1 MYYWSSS
8 AYIQNCIVFKSIKYT
23 VKSDQWEFSYNFE
36 LMCRST
42 DKKSHPPIESGI
54 DLQLISCQFLGQHFA
69 SQKEKSVSWFSNWST
84 MTGQKCLV
92 SKSYTISVPLVDQRL
107 LSVGPIDVTFLR
119 QNDFSMQCFYS
130 QMHFTFFFPQNCPFK
145 KKFNLGERDNV
156 ACFPRFF

>member
-1 MYYWSSS
+1 
-8 AYIQNCIVFKSIKYT
+8 
-23 VKSDQWEFSYNFE
+23 
-36 LMCRST
+36 
-42 DKKSHPPIESGI
+42 
-54 DLQLISCQFLGQHFA
+54 
-69 SQKEKSVSWFSNWST
+69 

-92 SKSYTISVPLVDQRL
+92 SKSYTISVPLIDQRL

-156 ACFPRFF
+156 ACFPRFFKIQLKWLFTCFLMKYTSFRNGKKGCMQIRHTTTSYKKMLAKESKSKKKVQIKKLLF